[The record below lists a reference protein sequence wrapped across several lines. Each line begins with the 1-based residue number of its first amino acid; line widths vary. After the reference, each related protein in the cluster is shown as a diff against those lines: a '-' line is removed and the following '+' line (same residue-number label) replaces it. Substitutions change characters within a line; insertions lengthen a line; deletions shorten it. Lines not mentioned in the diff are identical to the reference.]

1 MTASDPKQ
9 PLGAKELVITEPFS
23 KLVLETW
30 FHANEA
36 FLSPFVKRKFFAVGK
51 PFKDTRS
58 GELQLLV
65 GGVTVCIS
73 ACDAGNTLQIAYNGA
88 EAGELP
94 AIEVKG
100 YASTKE
106 LLSRLD
112 SLLVQLTGMCD

>member
-1 MTASDPKQ
+1 M
-9 PLGAKELVITEPFS
+9 AKAFS
-23 KLVLETW
+23 KLISETW

-36 FLSPFVKRKFFAVGK
+36 FLSPLVTRKFFAVGIL
-51 PFKDTRS
+51 FEDTKC

-65 GGVTVCIS
+65 GDVTVSVS
-73 ACDAGNTLQIAYNGA
+73 AWETRNTLQIAYSGA
-88 EAGELP
+88 EAVGLP

-100 YASTKE
+100 YASSNE